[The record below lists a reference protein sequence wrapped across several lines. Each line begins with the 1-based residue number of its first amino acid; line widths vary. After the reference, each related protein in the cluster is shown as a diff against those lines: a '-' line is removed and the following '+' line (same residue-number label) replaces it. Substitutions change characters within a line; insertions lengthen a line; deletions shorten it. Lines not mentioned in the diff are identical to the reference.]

1 MKKVFL
7 DALGCPKALVDAE
20 RMAYFLG
27 TQSYTMV
34 TTPEEAD
41 IIIVNTCGFIEEAKK
56 ESIET
61 LLGYA
66 ELKKNNPDLEIVAT
80 GCLTER
86 YKEKLL
92 SLIPE
97 IDHATGVKDPSLVL
111 KTLSQSSYTDQT
123 NYSDIRW
130 KTERVLQFS
139 GMAYAYL
146 KISEGCNRQ
155 CGFCVIPSIRG
166 SQRSRPIEDIVEE
179 AYFLRDQGIEELILI
194 AEDTSSYGLDLYKE
208 RSLTKLLPE
217 LTKIGF
223 PWIRIMYLYPEPE
236 VLRIVQMMKDLPGI
250 VPYIDIPLQ
259 HASPHIL
266 ESMKRGGSDGEF
278 LTYIENI
285 RNILPDI
292 SIRSTFIL
300 GYPGERDED
309 VEILARFLQK
319 AELDRV
325 GFFAYSDEE
334 ESYAHSLKP
343 KIPKKKIKERIAYVA
358 NIQKSISEKRLSRFI
373 GKTLTCIN
381 DGESRLVKGKP
392 YRFLRT
398 PYDAPEIDGGV
409 YVPDN
414 ENLDTQ
420 VFHTVKI
427 ESVTSSYDLKGRIV

>member
-34 TTPEEAD
+34 ATPEEAD

-61 LLGYA
+61 ILTYA
-66 ELKKNNPDLEIVAT
+66 ELKKKNPHLEIVAT

-97 IDHATGVKDPSLVL
+97 IDHATGVKDPSLIL
-111 KTLSQSSYTDQT
+111 QTLSQRAYADQNEYNDT
-123 NYSDIRW
+123 RW
-130 KTERVLQFS
+130 KTERTLQFS
-139 GMAYAYL
+139 GIAHAYL
-146 KISEGCNRQ
+146 KISEGCNRE

-166 SQRSRPIEDIVEE
+166 PQRSRPIEDIVEE
-179 AYFLRDQGIEELILI
+179 ARFLRDQGIEELILI
-194 AEDTSSYGLDLYKE
+194 AEDTTSYGLDLYKE
-208 RSLTKLLPE
+208 RSLTRLLPQ
-217 LTKIGF
+217 LVDIGF
-223 PWIRIMYLYPEPE
+223 SWIRIMYLYPEPE
-236 VLRIVQMMKDLPGI
+236 VLRIVQMMRDYPTI

-266 ESMKRGGSDGEF
+266 QSMKRGGSDGEF
-278 LTYIENI
+278 LNAIENI
-285 RNILPDI
+285 RKILPDI
-292 SIRSTFIL
+292 SIRSTFIV

-309 VEILARFLQK
+309 VEILAQFLQK

-334 ESYAHSLKP
+334 ESYAHTLRP
-343 KIPKKKIKERIAYVA
+343 KIPKKQIKKRISYLAS
-358 NIQKSISEKRLSRFI
+358 IQKSISEKRLSRFI
-373 GKTLTCIN
+373 GRTITCIN
-381 DGESRLVKGKP
+381 DGETRLLKGKP

-414 ENLDTQ
+414 EYLDTK
-420 VFHTVKI
+420 VFHKVMI
-427 ESVTSSYDLKGRIV
+427 ESVTASYDLKGRIV